1 MDSRANYQINIDGN
15 VFVAVQNLFA
25 EFTKIVQV
33 VEQVGESAQAS
44 TRQITEHVD
53 KSASAFGNLQNKIR
67 SISLTSV
74 IEQVEKVSTAIA
86 SISSCLLYTSP
97 SPRDA

>member
-53 KSASAFGNLQNKIR
+53 KSASAFGNLQNKIHR
-67 SISLTSV
+67 S
-74 IEQVEKVSTAIA
+74 AN
-86 SISSCLLYTSP
+86 
-97 SPRDA
+97 